1 MMWKLVFPA
10 LAAVFTL
17 GSAALIGGPRD
28 IDVNDSGVQNALN
41 FAVVQHNRGTNDMFV
56 SQVAEVIKAQSQV
69 VAGIKYI
76 ITVRMGRTD
85 CRKDSGNQQ
94 CTIHQGNEKARLYQC
109 TFTVWSRPWLRDG
122 IQLLDEKCQ

>member
-69 VAGIKYI
+69 SNVWFQLVNVYTKFLILKSD
-76 ITVRMGRTD
+76 TVGLLT
-85 CRKDSGNQQ
+85 KQ
-94 CTIHQGNEKARLYQC
+94 TLKAAQTTLG
-109 TFTVWSRPWLRDG
+109 FLV
-122 IQLLDEKCQ
+122 